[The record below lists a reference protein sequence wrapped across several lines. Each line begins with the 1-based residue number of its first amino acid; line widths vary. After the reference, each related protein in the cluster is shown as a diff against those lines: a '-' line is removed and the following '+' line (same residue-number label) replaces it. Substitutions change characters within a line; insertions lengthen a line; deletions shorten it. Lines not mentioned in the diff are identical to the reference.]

1 MSIEQLERSANL
13 LEFAAARLVEN
24 YGEHPN
30 VDFVLGMK
38 ECAWHLRHAAGAR
51 RTVQALYP
59 ERAA

>member
-1 MSIEQLERSANL
+1 MERAANL
-13 LEFAAARLVEN
+13 LEFAAARLVVK
-24 YGEHPN
+24 YGENPN

-38 ECAWHLRHAAGAR
+38 DCARQLRHSAGAR